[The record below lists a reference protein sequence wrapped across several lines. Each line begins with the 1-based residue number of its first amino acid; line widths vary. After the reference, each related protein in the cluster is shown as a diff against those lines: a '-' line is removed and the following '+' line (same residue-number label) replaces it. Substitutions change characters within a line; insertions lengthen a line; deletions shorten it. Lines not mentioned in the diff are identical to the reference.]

1 MSQRI
6 EQLKNVFMKIVD
18 RGINPERVKIVL
30 KSGKEQ
36 SLRRFHPWVFSGAIK
51 KIYGNPEEGDIV
63 DVFDNKDSFLAVGHF
78 APSSI
83 AVRVLSFE
91 QVTPDIGFFR
101 DRIKRAIYYRKS
113 VGIIDNPQINVFRLI
128 HGEGDGLPGLIIDY
142 YNGVAVIQMHSL
154 GFYRIRREIVN
165 ILTDLLKDQIIAVYD
180 KSEGTIPHM
189 SGVSATN
196 EFLYGSSGPVIVT
209 EHGYK
214 FKIDW
219 TTGQKTGFFIDQREN
234 RKLLEGFTA
243 GKSVLNMFG
252 YTGAFSVYAMKNANL
267 VHTVD
272 SSQPAIEMTDENIR
286 MNYGE
291 DARHVSFQVDA
302 FEYLNQINNQ
312 YDVII
317 LDPPAFAKHNN
328 VLANALQGYKRL
340 NIKAIEQI
348 KPGGIIFT
356 FSCSQVVTKENFR
369 KSVFAAA
376 ANTGRNVRILH
387 QMSQPPDHPVNI
399 YHPESEYLK
408 GLVIYVE

>member
-1 MSQRI
+1 MGIKLIEKHQMQERI
-6 EQLKNVFMKIVD
+6 
-18 RGINPERVKIVL
+18 KIVL

-51 KIYGNPEEGDIV
+51 KMYGNPMEGDLV
-63 DVFDNKDSFLAVGHF
+63 DVYDNKDTFLAVGHY

-91 QVTPDIGFFR
+91 QVTPDISFFR
-101 DRIKRAIYYRKS
+101 EKIKRAINYRKAI
-113 VGIIDNPQINVFRLI
+113 GIIDDPNINVFRII
-128 HGEGDGLPGLIIDY
+128 HGEGDGLPGLIVDF
-142 YNGVAVIQMHSL
+142 YNCVAVMQMHSL
-154 GFYRIRREIVN
+154 GFYKIRKEIASILAELLDNRIV
-165 ILTDLLKDQIIAVYD
+165 AVYD

-189 SGVSATN
+189 SGITATN
-196 EFLYGSSGPVIVT
+196 EFLVGNSDPVIVT
-209 EHGYK
+209 ENGYK
-214 FKIDW
+214 FRVDW

-234 RKLLEGFTA
+234 RKLLEKYTKGRA
-243 GKSVLNMFG
+243 VLNMFG
-252 YTGAFSVYAMKNANL
+252 YTGGFSVYAMKNAEV

-272 SSQPAIEMTDENIR
+272 SSYPAIELANENIKL
-286 MNYGE
+286 NYGE
-291 DARHVSFQVDA
+291 DKRHESFQVDA
-302 FEYLNQINNQ
+302 FDYLNHIKDQ
-312 YDVII
+312 YDLII

-340 NIKAIEQI
+340 NMRAIEQI

-376 ANTGRNVRILH
+376 ANTGRSVRILH

>member
-1 MSQRI
+1 M
-6 EQLKNVFMKIVD
+6 
-18 RGINPERVKIVL
+18 ERVKIVL

-51 KIYGNPEEGDIV
+51 KMYGNPVEGDLV
-63 DVFDNKDSFLAVGHF
+63 DVYDNKEEFLAVGHYQ
-78 APSSI
+78 PSSI
-83 AVRVLSFE
+83 AVRILSFKQE
-91 QVTPDIGFFR
+91 SPNIDFFR
-101 DRIKRAIYYRKS
+101 EKIKRAIGYRKAI
-113 VGIIDNPQINVFRLI
+113 GILDNPQINVFRLI
-128 HGEGDGLPGLIIDY
+128 HGEGDGLPGLIVDF
-142 YNGVAVIQMHSL
+142 YNGVAVMQMHSI
-154 GFYRIRREIVN
+154 GFYRIRNEIAS
-165 ILTDLLKDQIIAVYD
+165 ILAEVLENRIFAVYD

-189 SGVSATN
+189 SGVTATN
-196 EFLYGSSGPVIVT
+196 GFLFGTSESIIVT
-209 EHGYK
+209 ENGYK

-234 RKLLEGFTA
+234 RKLVEKYTEGRT
-243 GKSVLNMFG
+243 VLNMFG
-252 YTGAFSVYAMKNANL
+252 YTGGFSVYALKNAAL

-272 SSQPAIEMTDENIR
+272 SSFPAIELANENIKL
-286 MNYGE
+286 NFG
-291 DARHVSFQVDA
+291 DDKRHESFQIDA
-302 FEYLNQINNQ
+302 FDYLNHIKDQ
-312 YDVII
+312 YDLII

-376 ANTGRNVRILH
+376 ANTGRGVRILH
-387 QMSQPPDHPVNI
+387 QLSQPPDHPVNI

>member
-1 MSQRI
+1 MQ
-6 EQLKNVFMKIVD
+6 
-18 RGINPERVKIVL
+18 ERVKIIL

-51 KIYGNPEEGDIV
+51 KMSGNPAEGDLV
-63 DVFDNKDSFLAVGHF
+63 DVYDNKDTFLAVGHW

-91 QVTPDIGFFR
+91 QVTPDVSFFR
-101 DRIKRAIYYRKS
+101 EKIKKAIIYRQS
-113 VGIIDNPQINVFRLI
+113 IGLFDNLQTNVFRLI
-128 HGEGDGLPGLIIDY
+128 HGEGDGLPGLIVDY
-142 YNGVAVIQMHSL
+142 YNGVAIMQMHSI
-154 GFYRIRREIVN
+154 GFYRIRTDIAS
-165 ILTDLLKDQIIAVYD
+165 ILSELLKDKITAVYD

-189 SGVSATN
+189 SGITPAN
-196 EFLYGSSGPVIVT
+196 EFLIGESDPAIVT
-209 EHGYK
+209 ENGYK

-219 TTGQKTGFFIDQREN
+219 ITGQKTGFFIDQREN
-234 RKLLEGFTA
+234 RKLLETYTEGRT
-243 GKSVLNMFG
+243 VLNMFG
-252 YTGAFSVYAMKNANL
+252 YTGGFSVYAMKNAAL

-272 SSQPAIEMTDENIR
+272 SSLPAIELANENIR
-286 MNYGE
+286 LNYGE
-291 DARHVSFQVDA
+291 DKRHESFQVDA
-302 FEYLNQINNQ
+302 FDYLNHIKDQ
-312 YDVII
+312 YDLII

-356 FSCSQVVTKENFR
+356 FSCSQVVTRENFR

>member
-1 MSQRI
+1 M
-6 EQLKNVFMKIVD
+6 
-18 RGINPERVKIVL
+18 L

-36 SLRRFHPWVFSGAIK
+36 SVRRFHPWIFSGAIK
-51 KIYGNPEEGDIV
+51 KMYGNPVEGDLV
-63 DVFDNKDSFLAVGHF
+63 DVFDNKDTFLAVGHYQ
-78 APSSI
+78 PSSI
-83 AVRVLSFE
+83 AVRILSFAQE
-91 QVTPDIGFFR
+91 TPDIDFFSEK
-101 DRIKRAIYYRKS
+101 IKRAIAYRKAIN
-113 VGIIDNPQINVFRLI
+113 IIDNPRINVFRLI

-142 YNGVAVIQMHSL
+142 YNGVAVMQMHSI
-154 GFYRIRREIVN
+154 GFYRIRKEIAS
-165 ILTDLLKDQIIAVYD
+165 ILAELLKDRIIAVYD

-189 SGVSATN
+189 SGVVATN
-196 EFLYGSSGPVIVT
+196 EFLYGNSEAVVVT
-209 EHGYK
+209 ENGYK

-234 RKLLEGFTA
+234 RKLLEKYTEGRN
-243 GKSVLNMFG
+243 VLNMFG
-252 YTGAFSVYAMKNANL
+252 YTGGFSVYAMRNAAL

-272 SSQPAIEMTDENIR
+272 SSFPAIELANENIR
-286 MNYGE
+286 LNYG
-291 DARHVSFQVDA
+291 DDKRHESFQVDA
-302 FEYLNQINNQ
+302 FDYMNHIKDQ
-312 YDVII
+312 YDLII

-376 ANTGRNVRILH
+376 ANTGRSVRILH

>member
-1 MSQRI
+1 MQ
-6 EQLKNVFMKIVD
+6 
-18 RGINPERVKIVL
+18 ERVKIVL

-36 SLRRFHPWVFSGAIK
+36 SIRRFHPWIFSGAIK
-51 KIYGNPEEGDIV
+51 KMYGSPVEGDIV
-63 DVFDNKDSFLAVGHF
+63 DVYDNKDTFLAVGHYQ
-78 APSSI
+78 PSSI
-83 AVRVLSFE
+83 AVRILSFIQE
-91 QVTPDIGFFR
+91 TPDINFFR
-101 DRIKRAIYYRKS
+101 EKIKRAISYRRAI
-113 VGIIDNPQINVFRLI
+113 GIIDNAQVNVFRLI
-128 HGEGDGLPGLIIDY
+128 NGEGDGLPGLIVDY
-142 YNGVAVIQMHSL
+142 YNGIAVMQMHSI
-154 GFYRIRREIVN
+154 GFYRIRKEIAS
-165 ILTDLLKDQIIAVYD
+165 ILAELLNDRIIAVYD

-189 SGVSATN
+189 SGITATN
-196 EFLYGSSGPVIVT
+196 EFLFGNSDPVIVT
-209 EHGYK
+209 ENGYK

-234 RKLLEGFTA
+234 RKLLEKYTERRT
-243 GKSVLNMFG
+243 VLNMFG
-252 YTGAFSVYAMKNANL
+252 YTGGFSVYAMKNAAV

-272 SSQPAIEMTDENIR
+272 SSYPAIELANENIKI
-286 MNYGE
+286 NYGE
-291 DARHVSFQVDA
+291 DKRHESFQVDA
-302 FEYLNQINNQ
+302 FDYMNHIKDQ
-312 YDVII
+312 YDLII

-356 FSCSQVVTKENFR
+356 FSCSQVVTRENFR

-376 ANTGRNVRILH
+376 ANTGRSVRILH